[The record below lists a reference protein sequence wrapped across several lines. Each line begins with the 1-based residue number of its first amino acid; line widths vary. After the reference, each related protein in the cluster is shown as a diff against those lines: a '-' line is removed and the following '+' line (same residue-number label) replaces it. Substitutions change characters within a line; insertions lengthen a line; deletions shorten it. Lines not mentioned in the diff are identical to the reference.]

1 MSGLTIKNTLTKGL
15 RRYFNLAGIEKG
27 RTSGADK
34 QAKIVVASSLLN
46 WTVNGS
52 INEPVVPPIMTGQLR
67 GSGSVFVGSE
77 LIHTTKGEYAQGT
90 PNLSHNDNVN
100 VITVGFNTSYAVKMH
115 ETKWIAGGKIPSKQ
129 VKNNPNIIGD
139 VGNKFLERHLIA
151 DGKDLIKLYAKILK
165 KETNG

>member
-1 MSGLTIKNTLTKGL
+1 MSGLTIKNELSRGL
-15 RRYFNLAGIEKG
+15 KRYFNLAGIERGK
-27 RTSGADK
+27 TSGADK
-34 QAKIVVASSLLN
+34 QAKIVVALSLLN

-52 INEPVVPPIMTGQLR
+52 INEPVVPPILTGTLR

-90 PNLSHNDNVN
+90 PNLSHNDDIN

-115 ETKWIAGGKIPSKQ
+115 ETDWEPGTYSEQ
-129 VKNNPNIIGD
+129 SGD